1 MGGHGLKAEITIP
14 GRPITKKNH
23 QQICKNWRTGG
34 RFIAQSE
41 AYQNYETECLWHL
54 KTYRG
59 PKFTGPV
66 RVTCRYWM
74 PNRRSWPDLPGLYQA
89 TADILEKA
97 GIIDN
102 DRNIISMDGSRIVG
116 IDRERP
122 RVEIEIEEVE
132 N

>member
-1 MGGHGLKAEITIP
+1 MKVEITIP
-14 GRPITKKNH
+14 GRPTTKKNS
-23 QQICKNWRTGG
+23 QQILRNKRTGKP
-34 RFIAQSE
+34 FVVQSE
-41 AYQNYETECLWHL
+41 AYQNYETACLWHL

-97 GIIDN
+97 GIIAN
-102 DRNIISMDGSRIVG
+102 DRNIISMDGSEIVG
-116 IDRERP
+116 VDRENP
-122 RVEIEIEEVE
+122 RVEIEIEEADQA
-132 N
+132 

>member
-1 MGGHGLKAEITIP
+1 MKTEFTIP

-23 QQICKNWRTGG
+23 QMVVKAKTKEG
-34 RFIAQSE
+34 RIYHRPIQSE
-41 AYQNYETECLWHL
+41 AYRNYEEACLWEL
-54 KTYRG
+54 KKYRG

-66 RVTCRYWM
+66 RLTCRYWM
-74 PNRRSWPDLPGLYQA
+74 PDRRSWPDLPGLYQA

-102 DRNIISMDGSRIVG
+102 DRNIVSMDGSEIVG

-122 RVEIEIEEVE
+122 RVEIEIEEAGA
-132 N
+132 